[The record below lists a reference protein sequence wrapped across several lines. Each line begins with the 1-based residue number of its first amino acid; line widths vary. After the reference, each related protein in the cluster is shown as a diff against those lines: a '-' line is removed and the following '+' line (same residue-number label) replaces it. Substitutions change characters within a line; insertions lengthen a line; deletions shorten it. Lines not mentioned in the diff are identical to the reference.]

1 MNRLKNIVIYFIFPV
16 LLLAIS
22 LSGNYLV
29 LIPLI
34 IIYFTV
40 FTVFQYENILK
51 ILAGYQTKRNNPG
64 KALRFIYKAYKLKRS
79 SVHTSLMLIYL
90 LLKNEKFDKAYEIIE
105 KTEGRVMTDYESH
118 TLLLNKA
125 LYYWKKEKIA
135 ESLDILENLMAEGE
149 STVLY
154 GSYGYIVTL
163 GDNLAKA
170 LEINEKAYGYNP
182 NNNAIMD
189 NLGVTYLKTGNLEKA
204 LEIYEALMKKDP
216 GFPEAY
222 YNMADLM
229 QKMKDIDSAVR
240 YMKKCIEMP
249 FDGLS
254 VITRRDAERKLDH
267 LKRLQG
273 SLQ

>member
-1 MNRLKNIVIYFIFPV
+1 
-16 LLLAIS
+16 
-22 LSGNYLV
+22 
-29 LIPLI
+29 
-34 IIYFTV
+34 
-40 FTVFQYENILK
+40 
-51 ILAGYQTKRNNPG
+51 
-64 KALRFIYKAYKLKRS
+64 FIYKAYKLKRS
-79 SVHTSLMLIYL
+79 SAHTSLMLIYL
-90 LLKNEKFDKAYEIIE
+90 LLKNEKYDKAYEIME
-105 KTEGRVMTDYESH
+105 KTGELELSDYETH

-125 LYYWKKEKIA
+125 LYYWKKDKIS
-135 ESLDILENLMAEGE
+135 ESIEIFENLLAEGE

-170 LEINEKAYGYNP
+170 LEINEKAYRYNP
-182 NNNAIMD
+182 GNNAIMD

-229 QKMKDIDSAVR
+229 HKMKDVDSAVR
-240 YMKKCIEMP
+240 YMKKCIEKP

-254 VITRRDAERKLDH
+254 AITRRDAERKLDH

-273 SLQ
+273 SMQ